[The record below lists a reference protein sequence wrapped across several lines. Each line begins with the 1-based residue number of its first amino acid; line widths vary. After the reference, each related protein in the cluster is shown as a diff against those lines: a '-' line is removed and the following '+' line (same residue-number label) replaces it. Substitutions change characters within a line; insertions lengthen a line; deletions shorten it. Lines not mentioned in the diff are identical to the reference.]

1 MSEFNFDEPAAGA
14 SSGFR
19 PGVWDILTILV
30 LAITLC
36 IGITFLTI
44 FVNPGVAW
52 NPFKPAGYGLP
63 EPTITPLQ
71 MPPTW
76 TPEPTIEPTAT
87 NTPLPTLTIAPTNT
101 PVLLVPPTNTPK
113 PTATPTLT
121 KTPTLSPTP
130 RAPFSS
136 GEPIYIAST
145 IIHPEQACNWLGV
158 GGTVD
163 DQNNS
168 PIVGIVIRLTGR
180 LNGKN
185 VDMTNLSGIN
195 LEYGKSGFEFFLGT
209 IPVNSRDDLYVQLLD
224 QAGLPLSEKVYINT
238 YNDCERNLVLVRFK
252 KNR

>member
-1 MSEFNFDEPAAGA
+1 MSEFDFDGPTDGGA
-14 SSGFR
+14 SGFKFNLL
-19 PGVWDILTILV
+19 DMITIIV
-30 LAITLC
+30 LLFTLC
-36 IGITFLTI
+36 IGIGFVTI
-44 FVNPGVAW
+44 FINPGVAW
-52 NPFKPAGYGLP
+52 NPFMPIEYSLAV
-63 EPTITPLQ
+63 PTQTPLQ

-76 TPEPTIEPTAT
+76 TPEPTIEPTST
-87 NTPLPTLTIAPTNT
+87 NTPFPTLTIAPTNT
-101 PVLLVPPTNTPK
+101 PVLLVPPTNTPI
-113 PTATPTLT
+113 PT

-130 RAPFSS
+130 KAPFSY
-136 GEPIYIAST
+136 GNPVYIAST

-168 PIVGIVIRLTGR
+168 PIVGIVVRLAGW
-180 LNGKN
+180 LDGKN
-185 VDMTNLSGIN
+185 IDMKNLSGIN

-209 IPVNSRDDLYVQLLD
+209 VPINSRDDLYIQLLD